1 MKKNIRMILQFT
13 YGLILVVFLSDNVWA
28 SYNREGLSML
38 TLWEGFIVLG
48 GLYFMVDA
56 TIEFM
61 RKQSSRKDSKS
72 FK

>member
-28 SYNREGLSML
+28 SFNREGLSML

-48 GLYFMVDA
+48 GLYFMVDV